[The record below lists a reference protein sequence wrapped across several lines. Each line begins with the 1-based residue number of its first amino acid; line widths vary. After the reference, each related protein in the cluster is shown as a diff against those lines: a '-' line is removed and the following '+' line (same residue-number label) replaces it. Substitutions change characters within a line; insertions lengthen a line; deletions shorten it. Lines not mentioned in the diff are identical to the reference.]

1 MEFNSNQNKKR
12 VLSKDVPGSNTSN
25 KAQPDFLWM
34 SRISYSWMCVPERVG
49 KAVEI
54 LSKTIESKQNVA
66 REGAQMRQQ
75 RQLKQI
81 GLGIGVEC

>member
-1 MEFNSNQNKKR
+1 
-12 VLSKDVPGSNTSN
+12 
-25 KAQPDFLWM
+25 
-34 SRISYSWMCVPERVG
+34 MCVPERVG